1 MTAHLLEDVKNIIE
15 KETGPLAEFIIKKE
29 CQKLG
34 KSPDTITKDDIP
46 ALAKEL
52 TFAMHLFDDNVA
64 KKLHDEL
71 LKLANGHSTN

>member
-1 MTAHLLEDVKNIIE
+1 MTDHILEDVKNIIE

-29 CQKLG
+29 CQKIG
-34 KSPDTITKDDIP
+34 KRPEDVTKEDIP

-64 KKLHDEL
+64 KKLHAEI
-71 LKLANGHSTN
+71 LKLANGH